1 MTDEDFVVFILTHGR
16 PDNVKRY
23 KTLKR
28 FGYTGKIYIII
39 DNEDRSADDYYKNFE
54 NVVMFNKEEVAK
66 TFDEGD
72 NFGDRR
78 SIVYARNACFD
89 IAKELGITYFV
100 QFDDDYT
107 DFSYRFNGALSYNNE
122 KRYIDGVEEVFQ
134 INKLDNM
141 FSLILNYY
149 KTIPAKAIAISQ
161 NGDWI
166 GGKDS
171 SWAKELKLK
180 RKCMNSF
187 FCSTERPFKF
197 TGRIN
202 EDVNTYTNLA
212 SQGDLFLTIPNVSLK
227 QTDTQSNKGG
237 MSDIYENQGTYVKSF
252 YSVMFSPSSVKVAPM
267 GTLQRLH
274 HRVSWNNAI
283 PVILNEKHKR
293 NGTK

>member
-1 MTDEDFVVFILTHGR
+1 MIDEDFAVFILTHGR
-16 PDNVKRY
+16 ADNVKTY

-39 DNEDRSADDYYKNFE
+39 DNEDKSADDYYKNFE

-78 SIVYARNACFD
+78 SIVYARNACFE

-107 DFSYRFNGALSYNNE
+107 DFSYRFNGELSYN
-122 KRYIDGVEEVFQ
+122 KGRGYINNVDDIFKAV
-134 INKLDNM
+134 LD
-141 FSLILNYY
+141 YY

-166 GGKDS
+166 GGHNS
-171 SWAKELKLK
+171 GWAKELKLK

-197 TGRIN
+197 KGRIN
-202 EDVNTYTNLA
+202 EDVNTYTSSA
-212 SQGDLFLTIPNVSLK
+212 SKGDLFLTIPNVSLK
-227 QTDTQSNKGG
+227 QTDTQSTKGG
-237 MSDIYENQGTYVKSF
+237 MSDIYANQGTYVKSF
-252 YSVMFSPSSVKVAPM
+252 YSVMFSPSSVKVAM
-267 GTLQRLH
+267 LNTERSRLH

-283 PVILNEKHKR
+283 PKILNEKHK
-293 NGTK
+293 K